1 MGDDSATSE
10 DMPSVKDVLDA
21 LDDPD
26 CRAILR
32 NTAEPMTAS
41 ELIDVCD
48 ISKSAL
54 YRKLDLLSSASLV
67 RERDTIG
74 SGGGRITKYVRD
86 FEDVLISIEED
97 DTLSVT
103 VERPDRTADQQLT
116 DIWSKMG
123 DEL

>member
-1 MGDDSATSE
+1 MGDDSATSG
-10 DMPSVKDVLDA
+10 DTPPVQDVLDA

-32 NTAEPMTAS
+32 NTAEPMTAN

-48 ISKSAL
+48 ISKSTL

-86 FEDVLISIEED
+86 FEDVLISMEEN
-97 DTLSVT
+97 DTFSVT
-103 VERPDRTADQQLT
+103 VERPDRTADQRLT
-116 DIWSKMG
+116 DIWSTMG